1 MLNLSKVS
9 RTPQSGRGFI
19 NRPGS
24 PGRGRPVGKK
34 GIKLMRFC
42 NAGALLCLV
51 FLLGRPP
58 LKGGASPRL
67 PLTSL
72 DTFIHSPASFF
83 SLAAR
88 PLPPGSAHS
97 YFLLLFSAYLFAYFL
112 SHFPYC
118 GPIKEGAALSPSILS
133 SFTSPLFIIY
143 PLFSLQRPFILPA
156 RRAALAR
163 KACKISSEKIK
174 SRVHLSTRHRSN
186 SYSI

>member
-24 PGRGRPVGKK
+24 PGRGRPLENK
-34 GIKLMRFC
+34 GIKLVRFC

-97 YFLLLFSAYLFAYFL
+97 YLLLLFSSYLFTYFL

-118 GPIKEGAALSPSILS
+118 GPIKEGAALFPSISILFYFSPIYHLSPFLS
-133 SFTSPLFIIY
+133 SAPIY
-143 PLFSLQRPFILPA
+143 IARPPRCARPQGMQNKQRKNKKP
-156 RRAALAR
+156 RAFKHAA
-163 KACKISSEKIK
+163 
-174 SRVHLSTRHRSN
+174 
-186 SYSI
+186 

>member
-24 PGRGRPVGKK
+24 PGRGRPLGNKEDKIGVF
-34 GIKLMRFC
+34 LY
-42 NAGALLCLV
+42 AGALLCLS

-88 PLPPGSAHS
+88 PFPPGSAHS
-97 YFLLLFSAYLFAYFL
+97 YFLLLFSAFLFTYFL
-112 SHFPYC
+112 SHFPTAD
-118 GPIKEGAALSPSILS
+118 PLRRALPSLPLFLS

-156 RRAALAR
+156 RRCAR
-163 KACKISSEKIK
+163 PQVFI
-174 SRVHLSTRHRSN
+174 
-186 SYSI
+186 